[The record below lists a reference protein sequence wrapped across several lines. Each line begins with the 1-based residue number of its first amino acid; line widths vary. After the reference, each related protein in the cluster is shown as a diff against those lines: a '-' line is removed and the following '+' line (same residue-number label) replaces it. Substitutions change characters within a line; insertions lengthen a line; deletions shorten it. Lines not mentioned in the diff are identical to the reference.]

1 MKLGIIRLYVG
12 ESGKFG
18 YYNIQELGLA
28 KSLAKK
34 GVTVDIFFLV
44 DKNENKDI
52 VINDINEKIRI
63 IYIPAGKVSNHG
75 IVSPK
80 FILEYGIEVVHLL
93 SDNQLMVPSF
103 IKFCNK
109 NNIPIYNYVGTISSD
124 TNNKIKKIVMDI
136 LVKRNIRYFKKS
148 TTIAKTET
156 VKKQL
161 INNKVDNVK
170 VIPVGLD
177 LDIIPQIDKSK
188 NEIRKELNIE
198 KNKKVLIFVGRLE
211 EYKNPIMAIELINEL
226 RKVNK
231 DYLLVI
237 IGDGA
242 LKTSILEL
250 ISRYDLKNNIIYI
263 DKIENLKIH
272 NYYKASDIFINFN
285 NKEIFGMSI
294 LEAMYQ
300 GCNVIAIEAPGPK
313 CIIEN
318 NVDGIIL
325 NDFMA
330 DNWIKAINNNWNNTN
345 MSNKAIKKIRK
356 NFVWDNIADKYVDLF
371 NSLKGE

>member
-34 GVTVDIFFLV
+34 GVRVDIFFLV

-148 TTIAKTET
+148 ITIAKTET

-177 LDIIPQIDKSK
+177 LDIIPKIDKSK

-250 ISRYDLKNNIIYI
+250 VSRYDLKNNIIYI
-263 DKIENLKIH
+263 DRIENLKIH
-272 NYYKASDIFINFN
+272 NYYKASDIFVNFN

-325 NDFMA
+325 NDFMVN
-330 DNWIKAINNNWNNTN
+330 NWIKAINNNCNNTN
-345 MSNKAIKKIRK
+345 MSNKAIKKIREK
-356 NFVWDNIADKYVDLF
+356 FIWDNIADKYVDLF